1 MVLVIPSSID
11 IQWGYSPENIGEIS
25 AFHRGWRIILHLI
38 TSSDPRYAPT
48 YPKQWIFGLLYPL
61 FSLPKM
67 LKLLKKRIMIGEIPS
82 KLAVFQKILRINIKF
97 QKFSDDIKISTI
109 TLIIY
114 FEVLLLFEFFVL
126 LRFFLL
132 LDGVLE

>member
-1 MVLVIPSSID
+1 
-11 IQWGYSPENIGEIS
+11 
-25 AFHRGWRIILHLI
+25 
-38 TSSDPRYAPT
+38 
-48 YPKQWIFGLLYPL
+48 
-61 FSLPKM
+61 M